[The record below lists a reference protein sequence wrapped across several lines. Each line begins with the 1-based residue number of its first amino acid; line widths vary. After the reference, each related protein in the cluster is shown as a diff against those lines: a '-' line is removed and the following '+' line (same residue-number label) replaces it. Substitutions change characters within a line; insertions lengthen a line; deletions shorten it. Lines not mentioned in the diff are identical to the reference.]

1 MLFRSIEE
9 NMRLMNT
16 LDDAWN
22 SQNWDT
28 FEERHADNVVVFWPS
43 QPEPTRSIEDLL
55 VRF

>member
-1 MLFRSIEE
+1 MLFMSIEE
-9 NMRLMNT
+9 NMRLMNP